1 MGLIQMSFMG
11 GIFILAVMALRA
23 LLLDRLPKKTF
34 YILWL
39 AVLIRLL
46 VPFSLV
52 SPASVYTLARGGRAM
67 ERIGDGSGLSVVFT
81 GIKEADWWSGGKNDA
96 AAHYAGENASAA
108 DGNALPGT
116 DSDGRISAG
125 VITEDARVPAPG
137 LSARTMLWAVGV
149 CLGAGFFVC
158 MYIRC
163 RREFAMSLPV
173 EHETAR
179 KWQENH
185 PSRRKIAIRQ
195 SDRVGSP
202 LSYGI
207 RHPVILMPKNTDWTD
222 RSRLFYVWEH
232 EYVHIRRL
240 DAAVKLLMAAA
251 LCLHWF
257 NPLVWVMYVF
267 FNRDIELSCDEA
279 VIRHFGRGAR
289 AAYAMALIAMAE
301 KQSGP
306 GLLYSSF
313 SKNVMEGRIRSIMKI
328 RKKSILATSAA
339 VVLTATACLA
349 FATSPAVGKSGTRED
364 INDAVQAD
372 PVTGTDDMAEEIP
385 QDDEIAVEVTAWE
398 RMEKA
403 VGYDREAI
411 LSKMAEIDS
420 TVERMNVD
428 ESDYTETLAEEKT
441 ALEGMLDEM
450 DRRDFFEKEYGAYGV
465 SYRLPEGRLY
475 KDGKT
480 VMSFYDGKED
490 GPLWWDD
497 EGTVAVEVIRD
508 GAGKILRLS
517 ESDTENSGRQS
528 HVEIGSAGTDEA
540 NADGSKSGGVED
552 AEGLV
557 LEGSGGSGTA
567 DGDGSKSGGMENAQ
581 QTVTE
586 SARDM
591 HAWVLDLVYNIA
603 HSKRFSEYEECGLT
617 YDEASGYLM
626 YAGEKVGRFKD
637 EWEPGTYTLYSDPT
651 GEVAIEISRGA
662 DGKITGITADSL
674 DAFPSQEL
682 AEGADTSGRGQ

>member
-34 YILWL
+34 YMLWL

-46 VPFSLV
+46 APFSLV
-52 SPASVYTLARGGRAM
+52 SPASVYTLAQGSEITM
-67 ERIGDGSGLSVVFT
+67 ERIWDGSGLSALFA
-81 GIKEADWWSGGKNDA
+81 GIKEPDWWSGGKNDA
-96 AAHYAGENASAA
+96 AARYTEENTSAA
-108 DGNALPGT
+108 DGNTLPGAGG
-116 DSDGRISAG
+116 DGRISPG
-125 VITEDARVPAPG
+125 VVTEDARVPASGP
-137 LSARTMLWAVGV
+137 LARTVLWAVGV
-149 CLGAGFFVC
+149 CLGVGFFTC

-185 PSRRKIAIRQ
+185 PSRRNIAIRQ

-207 RHPVILMPKNTDWTD
+207 RRPVILMPKNTDWTD

-240 DAAVKLLMAAA
+240 DAAVKLFMAAA

-267 FNRDIELSCDEA
+267 FNRDMELSCDEA
-279 VIRHFGRGAR
+279 VIRHFGREAR
-289 AAYAMALIAMAE
+289 AAYAMTLIAMAE

-328 RKKSILATSAA
+328 RKKSILATFAA
-339 VVLTATACLA
+339 VVLTGTVCLA
-349 FATSPAVGKSGTRED
+349 FATSPATGKAGTRED

-372 PVTGTDDMAEEIP
+372 PVTGIDDMAEEVP
-385 QDDEIAVEVTAWE
+385 QDDETAVEVTAWE

-411 LSKMAEIDS
+411 LARMAEIDN
-420 TVERMNVD
+420 TLEQMNAD
-428 ESDYTETLAEEKT
+428 ESDYTETLSEEKT
-441 ALEGMLDEM
+441 ALEGMLDEV
-450 DRRDFFEKEYGAYGV
+450 DRQDFFEKEYGAYGV
-465 SYRLPEGRLY
+465 SYRLPECRLY
-475 KDGKT
+475 KDGKM
-480 VMSFYDGKED
+480 VMSFYDEKGS
-490 GPLWWDD
+490 LWWDD

-517 ESDTENSGRQS
+517 EADAGDGSRQGHVISGGG
-528 HVEIGSAGTDEA
+528 GSGEA
-540 NADGSKSGGVED
+540 NADSSGIGGVED

-567 DGDGSKSGGMENAQ
+567 DADGSVSDGMENAQ
-581 QTVTE
+581 QTATE

-603 HSKRFSEYEECGLT
+603 HSERFSEYEECGLT

-626 YAGEKVGRFKD
+626 YVGEKVGRFKD
-637 EWEPGTYTLYSDPT
+637 EWEPGAYTLYSDPT
-651 GEVAIEISRGA
+651 GEVAIEICRGP
-662 DGKITGITADSL
+662 DGKITGIISDSL

-682 AEGADTSGRGQ
+682 AEGADTSGRRQ

>member
-1 MGLIQMSFMG
+1 MSLIQMSFMG
-11 GIFILAVMALRA
+11 GVFILAVMALRT

-46 VPFSLV
+46 APFSLV
-52 SPASVYTLARGGRAM
+52 SPASVYTLARGSGRAM
-67 ERIGDGSGLSVVFT
+67 ERTWDGSGLSAFFA
-81 GIKEADWWSGGKNDA
+81 GIKEPDWRSGEKDDA
-96 AAHYAGENASAA
+96 AARYTEENISAV
-108 DGNALPGT
+108 DGNALPGAGG
-116 DSDGRISAG
+116 DGRISPE
-125 VITEDARVPAPG
+125 VVTEDARVPASGP
-137 LSARTMLWAVGV
+137 SARTALWAVGV

-158 MYIRC
+158 MYVRC

-185 PSRRKIAIRQ
+185 PSRRNIAIRQ

-207 RHPVILMPKNTDWTD
+207 LRPVILMPKNTDWTD
-222 RSRLFYVWEH
+222 HSRLFYVWEH

-240 DAAVKLLMAAA
+240 DAAVKLFMAAA

-267 FNRDIELSCDEA
+267 FNRDMELSCDEA
-279 VIRHFGRGAR
+279 VIRHFGREAR
-289 AAYAMALIAMAE
+289 AAYAMTLIAMAE

-306 GLLYSSF
+306 GLLYISF
-313 SKNVMEGRIRSIMKI
+313 SNNVMEGRIRSIMKI
-328 RKKSILATSAA
+328 RKKSVLTTFAA
-339 VVLTATACLA
+339 VMLTGAVCLA
-349 FATSPAVGKSGTRED
+349 FATSPAVGKSGTGEG
-364 INDAVQAD
+364 INDAVQTD
-372 PVTGTDDMAEEIP
+372 PVTGTDDMAEEVS
-385 QDDEIAVEVTAWE
+385 QDDETAVEVTAWE
-398 RMEKA
+398 RMEKT

-411 LSKMAEIDS
+411 LARMAEIDS

-465 SYRLPEGRLY
+465 SYRLPECRLY

-480 VMSFYDGKED
+480 VKSFYDGKED

-508 GAGKILRLS
+508 GAGEILRLS
-517 ESDTENSGRQS
+517 ETE
-528 HVEIGSAGTDEA
+528 AGA
-540 NADGSKSGGVED
+540 A
-552 AEGLV
+552 
-557 LEGSGGSGTA
+557 
-567 DGDGSKSGGMENAQ
+567 DGSKSGGMENAQ
-581 QTVTE
+581 EAVME

-591 HAWVLDLVYNIA
+591 HEQILDLVYNIA
-603 HSKRFSEYEECGLT
+603 HSERFSEYEECGLT

-662 DGKITGITADSL
+662 DGKITGITAL
-674 DAFPSQEL
+674 DAFFSQEL